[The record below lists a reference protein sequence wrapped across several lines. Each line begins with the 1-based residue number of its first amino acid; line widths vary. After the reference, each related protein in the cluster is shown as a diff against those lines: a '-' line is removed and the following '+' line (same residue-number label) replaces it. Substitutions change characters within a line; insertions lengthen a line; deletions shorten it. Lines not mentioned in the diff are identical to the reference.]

1 MVLLANSKLNN
12 IQILISMALIDSNV
26 THDEFVL
33 INNMLRQYDNIK
45 NKKINDLNSSLKF
58 LVYL

>member
-33 INNMLRQYDNIK
+33 INNMLRQYGNM
-45 NKKINDLNSSLKF
+45 KK
-58 LVYL
+58 

>member
-33 INNMLRQYDNIK
+33 INNMLRQYDNM
-45 NKKINDLNSSLKF
+45 KK
-58 LVYL
+58 

>member
-33 INNMLRQYDNIK
+33 INNMLRQYDNMK